1 MAVLMTQTLPDGVP
15 VEMLDAV
22 TKEMDVENDPPAGMI
37 NHVHHFHDNRVQIV
51 DVWDSQEDYVRF
63 RDARLIPAMMKVA
76 EQQGMH
82 FHRHPSP
89 SSFPC
94 RRLSG
99 DGEEAQSM
107 PIRRWRA

>member
-22 TKEMDVENDPPAGMI
+22 TKEMDVENDPPDGMI
-37 NHVHHFHDNRVQIV
+37 NHVHYFDDGRARIV

-76 EQQGMH
+76 EQHGMQLQPPPEPVFVPVQGVV
-82 FHRHPSP
+82 RG
-89 SSFPC
+89 
-94 RRLSG
+94 R
-99 DGEEAQSM
+99 
-107 PIRRWRA
+107 